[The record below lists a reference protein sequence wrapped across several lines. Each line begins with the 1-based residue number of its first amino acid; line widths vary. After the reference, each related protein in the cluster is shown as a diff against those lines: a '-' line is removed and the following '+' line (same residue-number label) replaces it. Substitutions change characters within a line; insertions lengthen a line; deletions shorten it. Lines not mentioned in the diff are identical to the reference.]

1 MKKIVN
7 ISENVIGI
15 ALWAAAIWLLFNYWY
30 ILAGIIYIFIGMFIV
45 MFYDN
50 PPEWTDR
57 YPKLGNIFFFSLIFL
72 WGPAIIIGT
81 IYSIFISPIF
91 KTFKKNK

>member
-7 ISENVIGI
+7 ISEIVISI

-30 ILAGIIYIFIGMFIV
+30 ILAGIIYIFIGMFVV

-57 YPKLGNIFFFSLIFL
+57 HPIIGSICGYLLIVM
-72 WGPAIIIGT
+72 WGPALIISI
-81 IYSIFISPIF
+81 IYSMFISPIV
-91 KTFKKNK
+91 KSFKKNK